1 MPVLL
6 YVLAVAVFAQ
16 GTSEFVLA
24 GLLPGISADLG
35 VSLAQA
41 GYLTSGFAVGMVV
54 GAPLTAVVGRRL
66 PPRWTLSACLL
77 VFVAAHVVGALTDQF
92 AVLLGSRFVAALANA
107 GFLAV
112 ALSTVPRVVPADRQ
126 ARALAVI
133 LGGTTLALVAGVPAG
148 ALLGELWGWR
158 SALWA
163 IAGVSAAT
171 LVAVV
176 CLTPARPG
184 AGSGPVPVP
193 VRDVTHARVGLRSE
207 LGALRSPDLRRNLA
221 LGVLVNGAT
230 FCAFTYLAV
239 IVTDGAGLGS
249 SLVPVVLALFGLG
262 AFAGVSAAGRLA
274 DRHGGLLLGV
284 AVPALLAGWV
294 LWAVLAAGFGATEPV
309 VAGLSAGG
317 SGAGGPGAG
326 TPGAGTP
333 GAAGLV
339 AVWVLAPVQG
349 ALSFAVGG
357 TLIARSMAAAQG
369 APTMGGAFSTVALN
383 LGALLGPVLGGVTLG
398 PIGTAGPLLV
408 SAALVAAAVAF
419 WFATARR
426 RSREPAI

>member
-24 GLLPGISADLG
+24 GLVPGISADLG
-35 VSLAQA
+35 ISLAQA

-77 VFVAAHVVGALTDQF
+77 VFVAAHVAGALTGEF
-92 AVLLGSRFVAALANA
+92 AVLLGTRFVAALANA

-112 ALSTVPRVVPADRQ
+112 ALSTVPRVVPAGRQ

-163 IAGVSAAT
+163 IAGVSAAA
-171 LVAVV
+171 LVAVAW
-176 CLTPARPG
+176 LTPVQP
-184 AGSGPVPVP
+184 GSGSGSGSGSGAQPRTGTGSGASPVVDRMP
-193 VRDVTHARVGLRSE
+193 ARVGLRAE
-207 LGALRSPDLRRNLA
+207 LAALRSPDLRRNLA

-274 DRHGGLLLGV
+274 DRHGGLLLIV
-284 AVPALLAGWV
+284 AGPALLAGWV
-294 LWAVLAAGFGATEPV
+294 LWAALAANPDS
-309 VAGLSAGG
+309 LSPA
-317 SGAGGPGAG
+317 
-326 TPGAGTP
+326 
-333 GAAGLV
+333 V
-339 AVWVLAPVQG
+339 VWVLAPVQG
-349 ALSFAVGG
+349 ALSFAAGG
-357 TLIARSMAAAQG
+357 TLIARSMAAAHA
-369 APTMGGAFSTVALN
+369 APTLGGAFSTVALN

-408 SAALVAAAVAF
+408 SASLVAVAVVL

-426 RSREPAI
+426 RPQEPAI